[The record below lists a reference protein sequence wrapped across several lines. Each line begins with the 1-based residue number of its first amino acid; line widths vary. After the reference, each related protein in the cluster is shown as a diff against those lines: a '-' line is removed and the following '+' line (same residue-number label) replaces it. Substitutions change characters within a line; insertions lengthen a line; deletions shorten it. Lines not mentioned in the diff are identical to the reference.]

1 MKQWE
6 KKTPVL
12 WENALGYC
20 LLKYKWV
27 LDLSRL
33 IIKGRFLTL
42 SAQILQCR
50 AAYIAT
56 GGYICRCQLFLGAQP
71 PRYEFSRSLKPR
83 LQATN
88 SAERSLH
95 ASPQPQGCSGVG
107 RHLLG
112 PLHSQKNC
120 MCKRQP
126 SSCNTTISTL
136 GLGSC
141 TRRHSSACSSLW
153 SHTVHSGQLGAHHTA
168 WPCCSSQPIELQHLL
183 PSACLVC
190 LDQK

>member
-50 AAYIAT
+50 ATYIAI

-112 PLHSQKNC
+112 PLHSRRLSGPCSPRAAPAMQMDMPC
-120 MCKRQP
+120 SCL
-126 SSCNTTISTL
+126 SSHMQR
-136 GLGSC
+136 GPKGSWDG
-141 TRRHSSACSSLW
+141 TGRGSKHEHRKIACARDSLP
-153 SHTVHSGQLGAHHTA
+153 LAIPPLA
-168 WPCCSSQPIELQHLL
+168 P
-183 PSACLVC
+183 
-190 LDQK
+190 